1 MELKIKVCTND
12 SCKVIILD
20 DTGTGENGYLPES
33 SLVIV
38 KNRFKY
44 SDTVSIDVLQ
54 HNKADGPEIQLP
66 VYTLHDD
73 GNKSVTMPVGF
84 DGWFN
89 VYHIVLPTKDWF
101 DREMG
106 KTAGSAVTMYAT
118 VYYSDGIYIYKYF
131 NGTSTTVTVDEIV
144 ERNIEDTTISR
155 TYNNYVSI
163 CFLKK
168 CYISLCQQIFNSR
181 GFSKCWSKNAVA
193 AELSYKRD
201 LVWMAINVIKY
212 MVQSNQL
219 AEAERIIEQIGGCN
233 GLCKSEYSKW
243 PEQGCGCSQR

>member
-33 SLVIV
+33 SSVIV

-144 ERNIEDTTISR
+144 ERNVEDTTISR

-201 LVWMAINVIKY
+201 LSGWLLM
-212 MVQSNQL
+212 
-219 AEAERIIEQIGGCN
+219 
-233 GLCKSEYSKW
+233 
-243 PEQGCGCSQR
+243 

>member
-1 MELKIKVCTND
+1 MDLQIKVCTND
-12 SCKVIILD
+12 NCKVIIVD
-20 DTGTGENGYLPES
+20 ETGTGENGYLPES
-33 SLVIV
+33 STVIV

-54 HNKADGPEIQLP
+54 HNKVDDPVIQLP
-66 VYTLHDD
+66 VYTLHEE
-73 GNKSVTMPVGF
+73 GETAITLPVGF

-101 DREMG
+101 LREQAKPTSSAINLY
-106 KTAGSAVTMYAT
+106 KTI
-118 VYYSDGIYIYKYF
+118 YYSDGTYIYKYF
-131 NGTSTTVTVDEIV
+131 DGVTSTVTIDEVVD
-144 ERNIEDTTISR
+144 RNIDDTTISR
-155 TYNNYVSI
+155 IYKNYVSI

-168 CYISLCQQIFNSR
+168 CYITLCQQIFNGR
-181 GFSKCWSKNAVA
+181 GFSKCWNKDSTT

-233 GLCKSEYSKW
+233 GLCKSEFRKW
-243 PEQGCGCSQR
+243 PERGCGCS

>member
-33 SLVIV
+33 SSVIV

-89 VYHIVLPTKDWF
+89 VYHIVL
-101 DREMG
+101 M
-106 KTAGSAVTMYAT
+106 
-118 VYYSDGIYIYKYF
+118 
-131 NGTSTTVTVDEIV
+131 
-144 ERNIEDTTISR
+144 
-155 TYNNYVSI
+155 
-163 CFLKK
+163 
-168 CYISLCQQIFNSR
+168 
-181 GFSKCWSKNAVA
+181 
-193 AELSYKRD
+193 
-201 LVWMAINVIKY
+201 
-212 MVQSNQL
+212 
-219 AEAERIIEQIGGCN
+219 
-233 GLCKSEYSKW
+233 
-243 PEQGCGCSQR
+243 

>member
-33 SLVIV
+33 SSVIV

-84 DGWFN
+84 DGLLRIIHLVFG
-89 VYHIVLPTKDWF
+89 VMAAASFSGVILKF
-101 DREMG
+101 
-106 KTAGSAVTMYAT
+106 SASVA
-118 VYYSDGIYIYKYF
+118 
-131 NGTSTTVTVDEIV
+131 STTTG
-144 ERNIEDTTISR
+144 TPPTIRIS
-155 TYNNYVSI
+155 SI
-163 CFLKK
+163 
-168 CYISLCQQIFNSR
+168 
-181 GFSKCWSKNAVA
+181 
-193 AELSYKRD
+193 
-201 LVWMAINVIKY
+201 
-212 MVQSNQL
+212 
-219 AEAERIIEQIGGCN
+219 
-233 GLCKSEYSKW
+233 
-243 PEQGCGCSQR
+243 

>member
-33 SLVIV
+33 SSVIV

-168 CYISLCQQIFNSR
+168 CYISLCQQIFNS
-181 GFSKCWSKNAVA
+181 
-193 AELSYKRD
+193 
-201 LVWMAINVIKY
+201 
-212 MVQSNQL
+212 
-219 AEAERIIEQIGGCN
+219 
-233 GLCKSEYSKW
+233 
-243 PEQGCGCSQR
+243 